1 MKMKPTEFKVD
12 NMEQFQDMVTSKDIN
27 ISKAIVN
34 AIIGNLK
41 TRKKFI
47 HMLSIKCMDENTTF
61 DITLERSH
69 FADTLKE
76 NLKYFEAGEW
86 YEECSKINKA
96 IGMLN
101 KPKT

>member
-1 MKMKPTEFKVD
+1 MKPTEFKVD
-12 NMEQFQDMVTSKDIN
+12 NMGQFQDMVTSKDIN

-76 NLKYFEAGEW
+76 NLKYFEEGEW

-96 IGMLN
+96 IGVLN

>member
-1 MKMKPTEFKVD
+1 MKPTEFKVD
-12 NMEQFQDMVTSKDIN
+12 NMGQFQDMVTSKDIN

-76 NLKYFEAGEW
+76 NLKYLIKNDLFF
-86 YEECSKINKA
+86 
-96 IGMLN
+96 LH
-101 KPKT
+101 